1 MCNSATRRTNSD
13 GRTVTNWFDVD
24 VLFQWTAGI
33 NQSKGKFT
41 ENDRLTIV
49 RYIYFSLSLKC
60 LFCPIRI
67 FFFFLVYWIF
77 SIIYCINSLRV
88 DIYEIFIDL
97 LQKEKLISS
106 FTLNL
111 YISLIWYV
119 IAAYFYWYAFKFSWK
134 MIFLPIFYRYRL
146 IFNHIAEVYI
156 RTSRISTM
164 EVFCEIS

>member
-13 GRTVTNWFDVD
+13 GRTVTNWFDID

-33 NQSKGKFT
+33 SQSKGKFT
-41 ENDRLTIV
+41 ENDRFMIV
-49 RYIYFSLSLKC
+49 IYIYFSLSLKC
-60 LFCPIRI
+60 LFCPLWNI
-67 FFFFLVYWIF
+67 FFL
-77 SIIYCINSLRV
+77 
-88 DIYEIFIDL
+88 FIGYFQL
-97 LQKEKLISS
+97 YIALWMSRHLW
-106 FTLNL
+106 NL
-111 YISLIWYV
+111 YWYIGKRKVDFFFHFEFIYFLIWYV
-119 IAAYFYWYAFKFSWK
+119 IAAYFYWYSFKFSWK